1 MVKKVGALKM
11 NDEKETRISTHTL
24 RGGAR
29 GRLSIDI
36 VDFDGDDVLDVL
48 ITWSTKHAS
57 IPDPENGLP
66 LHAGHYQA
74 ALFVS

>member
-1 MVKKVGALKM
+1 MVKSWRIKM

-48 ITWSTKHAS
+48 IRRGSQTFRIQRMAFLCTPAIIK
-57 IPDPENGLP
+57 LR
-66 LHAGHYQA
+66 
-74 ALFVS
+74 FVS